1 MSRESAENL
10 CNPNIIFI
18 AYNRSLSRHA
28 QPQFSITPQ
37 LGVYWL
43 IFRYL
48 VRPCSVTKLFPTLCD
63 PMDCSTPGFPVLHY
77 LLEFAQTHVHWVI
90 DATQLSNPL
99 SSPFSLALNLSQHHH
114 LFQWV
119 SSSHQVIKVLELQL
133 QHQFSSIQGW
143 TPLGLTGLISWLS
156 KGLSGVFSN
165 TTVQKHQ
172 FFAAQPSLWSN
183 SHIHTEL
190 LKKPYLWPYEPLS
203 AKWCLCFW
211 ICYLGWS

>member
-18 AYNRSLSRHA
+18 ACNHSLSRHT

-37 LGVYWL
+37 LEVYWL
-43 IFRYL
+43 MFRYL

-90 DATQLSNPL
+90 DATELSNPL
-99 SSPFSLALNLSQHHH
+99 SSPSSLALNLSQHHH

-133 QHQFSSIQGW
+133 QHQSFQ
-143 TPLGLTGLISWLS
+143 
-156 KGLSGVFSN
+156 
-165 TTVQKHQ
+165 
-172 FFAAQPSLWSN
+172 
-183 SHIHTEL
+183 
-190 LKKPYLWPYEPLS
+190 
-203 AKWCLCFW
+203 W
-211 ICYLGWS
+211 IFRVNFL